1 MGAGTK
7 RQTAADFRQEVL
19 DIYDEYVNGQ
29 TDRRRF
35 INWACKFLR

>member
-7 RQTAADFRQEVL
+7 HQTAADFRQEVL

-35 INWACKFLR
+35 INRASKFLR